1 MGKERERTRICSKV
15 DALPEDARK
24 KLDEMLMKTGNDY
37 MRYDEIAIEITAMGY
52 QLSKSA
58 IGRYAIRNNTA
69 IKRLKDARLKTEM
82 LLEAVKDNKDIEAT
96 ELATTMFV
104 DQLVQKMAV
113 AEEEIQD
120 MPIEKAAKLMVAIQ
134 RSNVYKEKYKK
145 QYLQGIE
152 DYKKAW
158 IQELGK
164 ELREREPELFDR
176 ICKIADDVKTKAG
189 ASGG

>member
-37 MRYDEIAIEITAMGY
+37 MRYDEIAIEITALGY
-52 QLSKSA
+52 PLSKSA

-104 DQLVQKMAV
+104 DQLVQKMAI

-145 QYLQGIE
+145 QYTQGIE

-164 ELREREPELFDR
+164 ELREKEPELFDK
-176 ICKIADDVKTKAG
+176 ICRIADDVKTKAG
-189 ASGG
+189 GSSG